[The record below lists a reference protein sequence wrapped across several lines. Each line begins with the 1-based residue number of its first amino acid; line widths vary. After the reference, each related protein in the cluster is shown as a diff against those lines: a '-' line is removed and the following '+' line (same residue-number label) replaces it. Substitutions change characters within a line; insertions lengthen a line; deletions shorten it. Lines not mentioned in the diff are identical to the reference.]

1 MSEMKRTVN
10 ALPSK
15 TWYWLKMNDAVLP
28 WEEEGGSEIIQIE
41 NKNAPVFLQVS
52 GGNYE
57 KKQIEISAK
66 EKEEVEVYMQYA
78 DFSHLEALTKIH
90 VGKGSR
96 VKLVQVM
103 KTGKETSLINRI
115 ETKVEEEGS
124 LELYQVMLGQGNI
137 YGETLT
143 DLVGKEASF
152 DADLGYLVQDEE
164 LLDINMVVNHFGE
177 ETRSRIKADGAL
189 KDMAKKVFRGT
200 IDFKKGSVGAEGE
213 ETETVLML
221 GDDVQ
226 NQTIPVILCSEET
239 VAGSHGATI
248 GELDE
253 DTLFYFE
260 SRGIGKKEAEDIMA
274 RAAIDRIG
282 RLLSEEKAQ
291 EWIQDGLKEV
301 LS

>member
-1 MSEMKRTVN
+1 M
-10 ALPSK
+10 
-15 TWYWLKMNDAVLP
+15 
-28 WEEEGGSEIIQIE
+28 
-41 NKNAPVFLQVS
+41 
-52 GGNYE
+52 
-57 KKQIEISAK
+57 
-66 EKEEVEVYMQYA
+66 
-78 DFSHLEALTKIH
+78 
-90 VGKGSR
+90 GKGSR

-115 ETKVEEEGS
+115 ETKVEEKGS

-189 KDMAKKVFRGT
+189 KDKAKKVFRGT

-291 EWIQDGLKEV
+291 EWIQNGLKEV

>member
-28 WEEEGGSEIIQIE
+28 WEEEGGSETIQVE

-57 KKQIEISAK
+57 KKQIEISTK

-115 ETKVEEEGS
+115 ETKVEEKGS

-189 KDMAKKVFRGT
+189 KDKAKKVFRGT

-213 ETETVLML
+213 
-221 GDDVQ
+221 DVQ

-291 EWIQDGLKEV
+291 EWIQNGLKEV